1 MNTFVKVEKT
11 IHTHPKQEESRAP
24 VSGGLHLVG
33 GRSYR
38 SLYFQAR
45 DREDPGK
52 ESRVLSGCQNDRSS
66 FQGGHGMSANIV
78 AKGPRVGALLQEE
91 VPSLE

>member
-52 ESRVLSGCQNDRSS
+52 RAGCYQVVNMTGHHSREGT
-66 FQGGHGMSANIV
+66 
-78 AKGPRVGALLQEE
+78 E
-91 VPSLE
+91 